1 MVLIVSTPLQ
11 VCSGSKARRRENWA
25 LACATV
31 TCTMALG
38 YRVGPSLVALAGMA
52 LTVVR
57 RGQGALEG
65 LLRKGIQALVAYLG
79 P

>member
-11 VCSGSKARRRENWA
+11 ICSGSKTRRRENWA

-31 TCTMALG
+31 TSTIAIS